1 MVNRKLIRAVR
12 AALRLAKQ
20 YASDRHRTRHLV
32 EQADA
37 KARHTHGPLHKLR
50 GDFFEL
56 LHLLRAW
63 ASGKYSVVPWKSLLM
78 AIAAVLYFVNPFD
91 LVPDFLPLTGLVDDV
106 AVLAYVLRSLQKDL
120 TRFRDWQQ
128 AQAELPRVGGS

>member
-12 AALRLAKQ
+12 AALQLAKQ
-20 YASDRHRTRHLV
+20 YARDRRKTRHLV

-37 KARHTHGPLHKLR
+37 KAKHTHGALHRLR
-50 GDFFEL
+50 GDFSEL
-56 LHLLRAW
+56 LHLLGAW
-63 ASGKYSVVPWKSLLM
+63 ASGKYTVVPWKSLLM

-106 AVLAYVLRSLQKDL
+106 AVLAYVLRSLQNDL
-120 TRFRDWQQ
+120 ARFR
-128 AQAELPRVGGS
+128 G

>member
-12 AALRLAKQ
+12 AALQLARR

-32 EQADA
+32 DQADA
-37 KARHTHGPLHKLR
+37 KVHHQHGALHRLR
-50 GDFFEL
+50 GDFLEL
-56 LHLLRAW
+56 LGMIRAW
-63 ASGKYSVVPWKSLLM
+63 ASGKYTVVPWKSLLM

-128 AQAELPRVGGS
+128 AQAELPRVSGS